1 MSPTPKGLSAGD
13 GDAGRGHSRVIFRET
28 ATHRLAQLGF
38 PSKAR
43 KRRMGFL

>member
-13 GDAGRGHSRVIFRET
+13 ADGGRGPNRVIFREI
-28 ATHRLAQLGF
+28 ATRQLAQLGF
-38 PSKAR
+38 PSKAW